1 MFNKIAYISMWL
13 ILVAFTTTTIAGG
26 EPTHDHKHS
35 ADESVSEPMEMP
47 SEEHAG
53 HKMPAMEHGEG
64 HEHDS
69 EGSTVGQPATES
81 AATKT
86 IAVTTLDTMRFIF
99 LTPPDLKAGDI
110 VKFVIT
116 NKGKIPHEF
125 SIGDEKEQQAH
136 GEMMRQMPDMVHQD
150 GNTVTVKPGETK
162 VLTWEFKSG
171 DVVFACNV
179 PGHFEAGMFHKVS
192 LN

>member
-1 MFNKIAYISMWL
+1 MWL
-13 ILVAFTTTTIAGG
+13 VLVAFTTTSIAGG
-26 EPTHDHKHS
+26 ESTHVHKHG
-35 ADESVSEPMEMP
+35 ADESVSKPMQMP
-47 SEEHAG
+47 SEEHSG
-53 HKMPAMEHGEG
+53 HH
-64 HEHDS
+64 S
-69 EGSTVGQPATES
+69 EGSAVGQPATES

-86 IAVTTLDTMRFIF
+86 IAVTTLDTMRFTF
-99 LTPPDLKAGDI
+99 SSQPDLKAGDI

-116 NKGKIPHEF
+116 NKGKLPHEF

-136 GEMMRQMPDMVHQD
+136 RKMMRQMPDMIHQD
-150 GNTVTVKPGETK
+150 GNTVTVKSGETK

>member
-1 MFNKIAYISMWL
+1 MFNKIIYISMWL
-13 ILVAFTTTTIAGG
+13 VLVAFTTTSIAGG
-26 EPTHDHKHS
+26 ESTHVHKHG
-35 ADESVSEPMEMP
+35 AGESVSKPMQMP
-47 SEEHAG
+47 SEEHSG
-53 HKMPAMEHGEG
+53 HQ
-64 HEHDS
+64 HDS
-69 EGSTVGQPATES
+69 EGSAVGQPATES

-86 IAVTTLDTMRFIF
+86 IAVTTLDTMRFTF
-99 LTPPDLKAGDI
+99 SSQPDLKAGDI

-116 NKGKIPHEF
+116 NKGKLPHEF

-136 GEMMRQMPDMVHQD
+136 RKMMRQMPDMIHQD
-150 GNTVTVKPGETK
+150 GNTVTVKSGETK